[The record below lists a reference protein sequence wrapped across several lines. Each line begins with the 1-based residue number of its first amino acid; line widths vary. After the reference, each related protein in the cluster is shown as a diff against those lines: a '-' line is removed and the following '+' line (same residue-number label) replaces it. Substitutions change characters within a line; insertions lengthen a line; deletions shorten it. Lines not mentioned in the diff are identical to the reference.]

1 MEITNSGQF
10 LTFTL
15 ANDSFAI
22 PIEHVLEVLE
32 VDKITRVPRSK
43 DYLLGVI
50 NVRGSIRPI
59 IDLRTKLHLPP
70 LKDSQ
75 KDSINIIVLELD
87 IDNEIS
93 VLGIVTDMVDKVVT
107 LNNDNIDPTPRLGS
121 KLNSR
126 LINGIGKMNDLFLIL
141 LDMDYLFSE
150 EVNNLKTLELP
161 VTAAPS

>member
-1 MEITNSGQF
+1 MEITNSGQS